1 MQADIMEYE
10 KAKFSVLNEIFSQFT
25 EKNRDKLLKTARQ
38 LLKVQQEDAEMLGD
52 TSLSG
57 EETGDGME

>member
-1 MQADIMEYE
+1 MEYE

>member
-1 MQADIMEYE
+1 MDE

-25 EKNRDKLLKTARQ
+25 EKNRDNLLKTARQ
-38 LLKVQQEDAEMLGD
+38 LLKVQQEDAEILND
-52 TSLSG
+52 ASLSG